1 MPEPRSQE
9 VAGHVVVPPLA
20 AIEPKACLSPTVE
33 VWHRPVFIVFLVCW
47 VVNWVVLLLRVDLA
61 GQGRWIESLLP
72 VTACATTLLALAR
85 RLPLQN
91 VLMAGFLI
99 GGLASIITAVAAL
112 SGVPVGPIYYTERMG
127 ERIAGVVPWPI
138 PLLWVILIINGRG
151 VARLIMRPWRR
162 TNYYG
167 YWVIGLTCLLAVW
180 FDVGLEAFAVKVN
193 NYWLWLGKQSVLR
206 WQTAP
211 YVNFLGWFVSALG
224 MIAFTMPWLINKLP
238 IKQPMDYHPLVV
250 WLLLNGWVLTGNAMH
265 GLGSAVALSLIGN
278 TLAAVCA
285 IRGARW

>member
-1 MPEPRSQE
+1 M
-9 VAGHVVVPPLA
+9 AGHVVVPPLA

>member
-1 MPEPRSQE
+1 MPEPGSQE
-9 VAGHVVVPPLA
+9 VVAPVVVPPLA
-20 AIEPKACLSPTVE
+20 VIEPKARLSPTVE
-33 VWHRPVFIVFLVCW
+33 VWHRPVLIVFLVCW
-47 VVNWVVLLLRVDLA
+47 AVNWVMLLLRVDLA

-99 GGLASIITAVAAL
+99 GGLASILTAVAAL
-112 SGVPVGPIYYTERMG
+112 SGVPVGLIYYTERIG

-167 YWVIGLTCLLAVW
+167 YWVIGLTCLLAVL
-180 FDVGLEAFAVKVN
+180 FDAGLEPFAVKVN

-206 WQTAP
+206 WHTAP
-211 YVNFLGWFVSALG
+211 WVNFLGWFVSALG
-224 MIAFTMPWLINKLP
+224 IIAFTMPWLINKYP

-265 GLGSAVALSLIGN
+265 GMGSAVALSLIGN
-278 TLAAVCA
+278 ALTAVYA